1 MAANAQ
7 GSRNK
12 YRT

>member
-1 MAANAQ
+1 L

-12 YRT
+12 YVSR